1 MNRGP
6 KMVIRHT
13 DNLVSVFAIDRAD
26 RGQNDMV
33 WIIEKSRAESERN
46 PVLVTV
52 RFIFRRVKCDFHSN

>member
-6 KMVIRHT
+6 KPVIRHT
-13 DNLVSVFAIDRAD
+13 DDLESAFAIDGAH

-33 WIIEKSRAESERN
+33 WIIENGRAESERN